1 MPDSRS
7 STIPRFAALT
17 RRQAVQVAGGA
28 AAVAALAAGTLTGG
42 QGVLAAQAT
51 PEASPAAGGTRS
63 TESWFIVSPQDP
75 AGGFTTQA
83 DVFEVYSGVTLEK
96 MGGFHA
102 PGTIEMCVTADPGKI
117 LVSQGVTL
125 SIFDLE
131 AGKLFPVDFPGGS
144 PDGGF
149 WLPDPRIFPVS
160 PAPFAIVRSL
170 DATLAWLIDLES
182 HMAIELVE
190 QFATV
195 RADNP
200 FPAVSFAPDGSMG
213 AAKVSAANAVV
224 FDPANPEQYRKVDGG
239 VKDAIAS
246 LPRFSDSGKR
256 VTYSAIADGDASTAW
271 VVVQEVDGQEV
282 VARIDGVDPA
292 SFSVFLPGSESVVL
306 IIGGGEA
313 VIVDTERGR
322 ELVSTETSPAGW
334 AYGFS
339 TDGTKALVGT
349 TQLTGDEIRWQALDI
364 PTGEARDLDELEALT
379 FYNGSYE
386 GTGAIHTLF
395 GPPYMAQGDEVVD
408 ALVAFNSDT
417 METTPLLDDVSSWAL
432 SYGYSTSADCRI
444 ALFVMYDATLMN
456 LETGDVQ
463 VFPQITTGSSARGSF
478 VSPDG
483 TKAAISAW
491 DSTGTGTQQVLLI
504 DVEAGGKPEPFVDG
518 VLWLWAGGVPAA
530 SSGAQRGIAMA
541 TSGWTGLRLIA
552 PRL

>member
-1 MPDSRS
+1 MPHFRS
-7 STIPRFAALT
+7 CTNPRFAGLT
-17 RRQAVQVAGGA
+17 RRQAIQAAGGV
-28 AAVAALAAGTLTGG
+28 AAVAAGTLNGG

-51 PEASPAAGGTRS
+51 PEASPAAGGKRD
-63 TESWFIVSPQDP
+63 TESWFVVSPQDP

-96 MGGFHA
+96 MGGFRA

-117 LVSQGVTL
+117 LISQGATL

-131 AGKLFPVDFPGGS
+131 AGRVFPVEFIGEP
-144 PDGGF
+144 PEGGF

-160 PAPFAIVRSL
+160 PAPCAIVRNL
-170 DATLAWLIDLES
+170 DATLAWLIDLER
-182 HMAIELVE
+182 HTATELVE

-200 FPAVSFAPDGSMG
+200 FPAVSFAPDGSMA
-213 AAKVSAANAVV
+213 AAKVIAASAVV

-246 LPRFSDSGKR
+246 LPRFSDSGAR
-256 VTYSAIADGDASTAW
+256 MTYCAIADGDASTGW
-271 VVVQEVDGQEV
+271 VVVQEVDRQEV
-282 VARIDGVDPA
+282 IARIDGVDPA
-292 SFSVFLPGSESVVL
+292 SFSIFLPGSESLVL
-306 IIGGGEA
+306 IVGGGEA
-313 VIVDTERGR
+313 VIIDAESGR

-349 TQLTGDEIRWQALDI
+349 RQLTGEEIRWQTLDI
-364 PTGEARDLDELEALT
+364 PTGEAKDLDELEALT
-379 FYNGSYE
+379 FYSGSYE

-408 ALVAFNSDT
+408 ALVGFNSDT

-444 ALFVMYDATLMN
+444 ALFVMYDASLMN

-491 DSTGTGTQQVLLI
+491 DSTGSGTQQVLLI
-504 DVEAGGKPEPFVDG
+504 DVEVGGKPEPFVDG
-518 VLWLWAGGVPAA
+518 VLWLWAGGVPAS
-530 SSGAQRGIAMA
+530 SSGAQRGIAMT

-552 PRL
+552 PQI